1 MARWRVLAAC
11 DNDPAVANTYKAN
24 HPKTKFVSGDI
35 SDDATIDEL
44 AMKVGGEHVDL
55 MIICAP
61 CQPFSSQ
68 NRVRAEDGRKQ
79 LIMRALAAVERLEP
93 TAIFFENVPGLA
105 SAAYRPILDAVKA
118 RLCQLGYA
126 LSEPIV
132 RDAADYGV
140 PQRRRRCIMF
150 AAKSQAAVDAFV
162 SRDVRVPPRTVKQ
175 AIGNLPPLLS
185 GEADADDLLHRAR
198 VHQPIAIE
206 RLMNIPGDGGSR
218 SSLPLRLELKC
229 HVGRKTSFS
238 DVYGRMAWS
247 GPAPTLTTGCTDIT
261 KGRFAHPTQ
270 HRAITLREAARLQ
283 SFPDKYIFRGNASEI
298 AAQIGNAVPP
308 DMVRAFSPAFRA
320 GLKAAASA

>member
-11 DNDPAVANTYKAN
+11 DNNEAVAKTYKAN
-24 HPKTKFVSGDI
+24 HPKTKFVTGDI
-35 SDDATIDEL
+35 SDDATIDDLET
-44 AMKVGGEHVDL
+44 KVGGTHVDL
-55 MIICAP
+55 MIVCAP

-68 NRVRAEDGRKQ
+68 NRVRQEDGRKQ
-79 LIMRALAAVERLEP
+79 LIVRALAAVERLEP

-118 RLCQLGYA
+118 RLSELGYA
-126 LSEPIV
+126 LSEPMV

-162 SRDVRVPPRTVKQ
+162 SRDVRTPRRTVQQ
-175 AIGNLPPLLS
+175 AIGDLPPLLA
-185 GEADADDLLHRAR
+185 GEYDPGDALHRAR

-206 RLMNIPGDGGSR
+206 RLMSIPADGGSR
-218 SSLPLRLELKC
+218 SSLPSHLELKC

-261 KGRFAHPTQ
+261 RGRFAHPTQ

-283 SFPDKYIFRGNASEI
+283 SFPDDYVFAGNGSEI
-298 AAQIGNAVPP
+298 ATQIGNAVPP

-320 GLKAAASA
+320 ALKAAASA